1 MTHSLAKFIEHVAL
15 HEQWCEQPKN
25 GERLD
30 LSKLPEL
37 GKRFDGADLRGRN
50 LRGAY
55 LNKASFVGAD
65 LRGADLSQTS
75 LYHANLRAAKL
86 GGALLHKATLIEA
99 DLRSADLTG
108 ARLCGTFFTK
118 ADLRDALLYGAIF
131 STGEQHPLTDAFLG
145 VDLRGADLSG
155 ADLFG
160 ISFQT
165 AKVEGANFT
174 GAHLEHASFRGTDV
188 DGTRFRNAKF
198 LNTDMTGALNY
209 RERVFTASQL
219 KLIYRGEVEGKKV
232 YYRLSHRRKPWR
244 PQSSFLKTRAKE
256 SKFKPFAVHVDR
268 PGVQRAVEDEVVR
281 RFRATRAQVLKGT
294 GTQEQPFM
302 VEVWA

>member
-1 MTHSLAKFIEHVAL
+1 MSRPLAKFLEYVAL
-15 HEQWCEQPKN
+15 HEQWCDHSKN

-55 LNKASFVGAD
+55 LDKASFVGAD
-65 LRGADLSQTS
+65 LRGAYLSQTS
-75 LYHANLRAAKL
+75 LCRANLRAAKL
-86 GGALLHKATLIEA
+86 GGALLHEATLIEA

-131 STGEQHPLTDAFLG
+131 STEEQSPLTDAFLG

-165 AKVEGANFT
+165 AKVQQANFT

-188 DGTRFRNAKF
+188 DGTQFRNAKF

-209 RERVFTASQL
+209 QERVFTASQL

-232 YYRLSHRRKPWR
+232 YYCLSHRHKPWR
-244 PQSSFLKTRAKE
+244 PQSAFLKTKAKE
-256 SKFKPFAVHVDR
+256 SKSKPFAVHVDR
-268 PGVQRAVEDEVVR
+268 PNVWRAVEDEAVR
-281 RFRATRAQVLKGT
+281 RFRAQRAQVLEGS
-294 GTQEQPFM
+294 GTQEQPFL